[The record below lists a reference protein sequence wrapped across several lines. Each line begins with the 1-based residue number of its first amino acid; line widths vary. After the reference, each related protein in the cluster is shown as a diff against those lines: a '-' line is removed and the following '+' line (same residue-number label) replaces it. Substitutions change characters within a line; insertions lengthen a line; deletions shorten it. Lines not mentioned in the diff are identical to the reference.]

1 MNKTEYMNTLKQELN
16 GLPAAV
22 IEDTLWFYEA
32 KFVDA
37 MLAGRD
43 EHEIAAS
50 LPPAHLVAAQK
61 RAALR
66 YQGLKENIRP
76 TNLAG
81 LLLALMGVLLFNF
94 MMLIPAIL
102 YSVIL
107 FSAHL
112 SAFAMYVA
120 GIVLTAAS
128 LAGTP
133 QINFDL
139 ATPPNVT
146 QFEELAELDMH
157 RRSSVKVDISSTGI
171 IVDELNLEP
180 DAANVTRDASKNE
193 DKNEQDSV
201 LHVSVGNHLD
211 QAQLLHGI
219 GWLLAG
225 ISLCMLCLLMTR
237 VSLIGFKNYLRWNLS
252 LLQLPKTA

>member
-1 MNKTEYMNTLKQELN
+1 MNKTEYMNKLKQELN

-22 IEDTLWFYEA
+22 IEDTLWSYEA

-81 LLLALMGVLLFNF
+81 LLVALMGVLLFNF
-94 MMLIPAIL
+94 LMLIPAIL

-107 FSAHL
+107 FSAYL
-112 SAFAMYVA
+112 GAFAMYVA
-120 GIVLTAAS
+120 GIVITAAS

-139 ATPPNVT
+139 ATPRNMT
-146 QFEELAELDMH
+146 QFEDLAELDIH
-157 RRSSVKVDISSTGI
+157 RRNSVKVDISSNGI

-180 DAANVTRDASKNE
+180 DADYVTEDASKNE
-193 DKNEQDSV
+193 QENQENSV
-201 LHVSVGNHLD
+201 LHVSVGNHLN

-237 VSLIGFKNYLRWNLS
+237 ISLIGFKNYLRWNLS
-252 LLQLPKTA
+252 LLQLPKTV